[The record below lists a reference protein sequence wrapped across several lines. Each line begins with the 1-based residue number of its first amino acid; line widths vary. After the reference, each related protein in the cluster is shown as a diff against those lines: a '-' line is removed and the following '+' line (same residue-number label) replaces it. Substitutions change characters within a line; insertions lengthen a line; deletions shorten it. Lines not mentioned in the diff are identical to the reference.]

1 MHFVC
6 IFVIKLY
13 FSQHR
18 EAVEHFLT
26 ALNLQN
32 QADTPTGMK
41 SQMSEGIWSTLRLAI
56 LYLGK
61 RDLLRLVDSKNLD
74 MLIKEFNV

>member
-13 FSQHR
+13 SSQHR

-32 QADTPTGMK
+32 HADTPTGMK

-61 RDLLRLVDSKNLD
+61 RDLLRLVDSKTLD
-74 MLIKEFNV
+74 MLIQEFNV

>member
-1 MHFVC
+1 MCV
-6 IFVIKLY
+6 FVIKLY
-13 FSQHR
+13 SSHHR

-32 QADTPTGMK
+32 QADTPAGMK